1 MALLQ
6 SIFNVTAFV
15 LLVVTFCHAVPN
27 LVLNN
32 QNGASN
38 VEKYGKALFK
48 DIPTQFAPN
57 SKIVKFE
64 SNSKFES
71 LNGVIGNDVL
81 QKFKFF
87 GKSFG
92 TSEGGK
98 GIRV

>member
-15 LLVVTFCHAVPN
+15 LLVVNFCHAVPD

-32 QNGASN
+32 QNGEN
-38 VEKYGKALFK
+38 DVQKYGKPLFEV
-48 DIPTQFAPN
+48 IPTQFAP
-57 SKIVKFE
+57 
-64 SNSKFES
+64 NSKFES
-71 LNGVIGNDVL
+71 LNGVIGNGVL

-87 GKSFG
+87 GKSFAAG
-92 TSEGGK
+92 EGGE